1 MKERTAFIAA
11 LLTGTGLFYL
21 VPAAISGPAMYFAFK
36 TGKVVSQ
43 ASCIN
48 AAYSVLTKNQLNP
61 RYDVFREGD
70 AQFAMGQNAD
80 NSVIIDC
87 SQSNRNGRV
96 MVIASS
102 YKSINPKYV
111 SNMVNK
117 VYDLLNY

>member
-1 MKERTAFIAA
+1 MQNRTAFFAA
-11 LLTGTGLFYL
+11 LLSGTGLFCMVSGVL
-21 VPAAISGPAMYFAFK
+21 SGPAMYYAFK

-48 AAYSVLTKNQLNP
+48 AAYAVLSINQLNP
-61 RYDVFREGD
+61 RYDAVREGD
-70 AQFAMGQNAD
+70 AQFAMGQDLD

-87 SQSNRNGRV
+87 SQSNINGQV

-102 YKSINPKYV
+102 YKRMNAKYV
-111 SNMVNK
+111 NDMVNK

>member
-1 MKERTAFIAA
+1 MKKRTAFIGA
-11 LLTGTGLFYL
+11 LLSGTGLFCL
-21 VPAAISGPAMYFAFK
+21 VPPAISGPAMIFAFK
-36 TGKVVSQ
+36 TGGVVPQ

-48 AAYSVLTKNQLNP
+48 AAYSVLAMNQLNP
-61 RYDVFREGD
+61 LYDVVREGD
-70 AQFAMGQNAD
+70 AQFAMGQNVD

-102 YKSINPKYV
+102 YKRMNAKYAN
-111 SNMVNK
+111 NMVNK

>member
-1 MKERTAFIAA
+1 
-11 LLTGTGLFYL
+11 
-21 VPAAISGPAMYFAFK
+21 MYFAFK

-102 YKSINPKYV
+102 YKSMNPKYV

>member
-1 MKERTAFIAA
+1 MKKRTAFIAA
-11 LLTGTGLFYL
+11 LFSGVGLFYV

-36 TGKVVSQ
+36 TGQVVSQ

-48 AAYSVLTKNQLNP
+48 AAYSVFAMNQLSP
-61 RYDVFREGD
+61 LYDVVREGD
-70 AQFAMGQNAD
+70 AQFAMAQNID

-102 YKSINPKYV
+102 YKRMNATYV
-111 SNMVNK
+111 NNMVNK
-117 VYDLLNY
+117 VYDLLNN